1 MKKFFISLLIT
12 VFFSQ
17 NSYSS
22 DAHINLFNL
31 WLAENG
37 FKQNVQEVDLCKKKK
52 INKEIKEVCKNYP
65 GGRWA
70 FENNL
75 NIKFYDSAE
84 LPEKTADKQSR
95 LKANDDT
102 LTYYLWRYLNKNWNS
117 HIKYSDIKASKNPYK
132 FTFDLREDAYV
143 KEQMQET
150 ALLSYLLYENRKI
163 VIDEITPKEKFLGMF
178 KNDTRFQSQSNGKS
192 IAAYIMGHAICKQY
206 IESVDVQLNDWP
218 LLENTLYYDVK
229 LIDLLNMNAGDQLY
243 VKSNTFLKSKT
254 KVAITH
260 PTLKM
265 AMNDYLKN
273 SKKSKNEFN
282 YNGLPPH
289 IVLNY
294 IIFKIGDEKYKEL
307 LNEIFTYKVRME
319 HNSFHPATESASDL
333 DKSTSSTMLAT
344 RYDYLR
350 IAKAMLDDW
359 KNDTCEGKFLKDI
372 YDRRIKKTDFYVT
385 DRKDHPSLYGTT
397 EYAGFFHTGYVGIK
411 DKPVLGMD
419 GYGGQSILIDFEN
432 ERIVSVMAVHLNYD
446 WKKIVFEKIK
456 EGFN

>member
-17 NSYSS
+17 NSYSRPVWEPS
-22 DAHINLFNL
+22 FNL

-37 FKQNVQEVDLCKKKK
+37 FKQYLYEADQCKR
-52 INKEIKEVCKNYP
+52 KNMDHDEKRACASFP
-65 GGRWA
+65 GGRWGWS
-70 FENNL
+70 NNL
-75 NIKFYDSAE
+75 KIKFYDRAE
-84 LPEKTADKQSR
+84 LPEKTTN
-95 LKANDDT
+95 NDDT
-102 LTYYLWRYLNKNWNS
+102 LTYYLWVYLNKNWAR
-117 HIKYSDIKASKNPYK
+117 HKQYSDIKASKNPYK
-132 FTFDLREDAYV
+132 FNFDLREEDPYL
-143 KEQMQET
+143 KEQMQKT
-150 ALLSYLLYENRKI
+150 ALLSYLLYENGKI

-307 LNEIFTYKVRME
+307 LNEIFTNKVRME
-319 HNSFHPATESASDL
+319 HNSFHPATELASDL

>member
-1 MKKFFISLLIT
+1 MKKFFIALLIT

-17 NSYSS
+17 NSYSRPEWEPS
-22 DAHINLFNL
+22 FNL

-37 FKQNVQEVDLCKKKK
+37 FKQYLQEVDLCKKKK
-52 INKEIKEVCKNYP
+52 ITYEIKEVCRNYP

-70 FENNL
+70 FESNL
-75 NIKFYDSAE
+75 KIKFYDRAE
-84 LPEKTADKQSR
+84 LPEKTTN
-95 LKANDDT
+95 NDDT
-102 LTYYLWRYLNKNWNS
+102 LTYYLWIYLNKNWAR
-117 HIKYSDIKASKNPYK
+117 HKQYSDIKASKNPYK
-132 FTFDLREDAYV
+132 FNFDLREEDPYL
-143 KEQMQET
+143 KEQMQKT
-150 ALLSYLLYENRKI
+150 ALLSYLLYENGKI

-178 KNDTRFQSQSNGKS
+178 KNDTKYHSQSNGKS

-206 IESVDVQLNDWP
+206 IDNVDVQLNDWP
-218 LLENTLYYDVK
+218 VLKDTLYYDAK

-243 VKSNTFLKSKT
+243 VKSNTFLKKKNVSPAYPPIKT
-254 KVAITH
+254 TMYTI
-260 PTLKM
+260 L
-265 AMNDYLKN
+265 NG
-273 SKKSKNEFN
+273 SKKSKNQFN
-282 YNGLPPH
+282 YNSLPPH
-289 IVLNY
+289 VVLNY
-294 IIFKIGDEKYKEL
+294 LIFKIGDEKFEQL
-307 LNEIFTYKVRME
+307 LNEIFTNKVRME
-319 HNSFHPATESASDL
+319 HNSSFALHESATYQ
-333 DKSTSSTMLAT
+333 DKSITNTMLAT

-372 YDRRIKKTDFYVT
+372 YDRRIKKTTQYVS
-385 DRKDHPSLYGTT
+385 DRKSHPSLYGTT

-432 ERIVSVMAVHLNYD
+432 ERIVSVMAIHQNYN

>member
-17 NSYSS
+17 NSYSRPEWEPS
-22 DAHINLFNL
+22 FNL

-37 FKQNVQEVDLCKKKK
+37 FKQYLQEVDLCKKYPKK
-52 INKEIKEVCKNYP
+52 SKEWWNYECELRP
-65 GGRWA
+65 GGRLV

-75 NIKFYDSAE
+75 KIKFYDRAE
-84 LPEKTADKQSR
+84 LPEKTTN
-95 LKANDDT
+95 NDDT
-102 LTYYLWRYLNKNWNS
+102 LTYYLWVYLNKNWAR
-117 HIKYSDIKASKNPYK
+117 HKQYSDIKASKSPYK
-132 FTFDLREDAYV
+132 FNFDLREDAYV
-143 KEQMQET
+143 KEQMQKT
-150 ALLSYLLYENRKI
+150 ALLSYLLYENGKI

-178 KNDTRFQSQSNGKS
+178 KNDTKYHSQSNGKS
-192 IAAYIMGHAICKQY
+192 IATYIMGHAICKQY
-206 IESVDVQLNDWP
+206 IDNVDVQLNDWP
-218 LLENTLYYDVK
+218 VLKDTLYYDAK

-243 VKSNTFLKSKT
+243 VKSNTFLKKKNVSPAYPPIKT
-254 KVAITH
+254 TMYTI
-260 PTLKM
+260 L
-265 AMNDYLKN
+265 NG
-273 SKKSKNEFN
+273 SKKSKNQFN
-282 YNGLPPH
+282 YNSLPPH
-289 IVLNY
+289 VVLNY
-294 IIFKIGDEKYKEL
+294 LIFKIGDEKFEQL
-307 LNEIFTYKVRME
+307 LNEIFTNKVRME
-319 HNSFHPATESASDL
+319 HNSSFALHESATYQ
-333 DKSTSSTMLAT
+333 DKSITNTMLAT

-372 YDRRIKKTDFYVT
+372 YDRRIKKTTQYVS
-385 DRKDHPSLYGTT
+385 DRNKHPSLYGTT

-432 ERIVSVMAVHLNYD
+432 ERIVSVMAIHQNYN